1 MADDIY
7 DSKAY
12 DSSEEH
18 NGNASQGQSE
28 PTSAQE
34 NHVEP
39 EQIYRPAP
47 EYGAYGPVDVSDAN
61 NGDVNKNSGDSNHSG
76 ESLQNQ
82 EQIGANGASVANSAN
97 SRDHA
102 NSEYGNG
109 LDNPF
114 LPYGDPYNANGE
126 QKQTRF
132 GNPYDLSDDN
142 SADNSVDSID
152 DNSAD
157 NSAESQTAEAPN
169 QVLNQ
174 APDQASIQMQSQTPN
189 VVYKKRGFKAESKE
203 NSTIMVAIVSSI
215 ISAIVCV
222 VVMAFVL
229 TQGLI
234 PIPGAGTLADVGAQS
249 PSKGTAVVKGGQS
262 PDWRSVAKNVSGGVV
277 SIQARNSKNMSKGS
291 GAIIDKQGH
300 VVTNN
305 HVIAGMQQLQVTLSS
320 GQIYKAK
327 LVGTDKTTDLAVL
340 KVDGLPS
347 SIKPVDFAD
356 SDALAV
362 GQPIMAIGNPLG
374 YDDTAT
380 TGIVSALN
388 RPVSVMDDQSRSE
401 IVTNAVQ
408 IDAAINPGNSGG
420 PTFDASG
427 KVIGINSSIA
437 ATSARGGTAGSIG
450 IGFAIPSNLVKRV
463 VNEIIKYGSVKHV
476 ALGIMVKSVNV
487 TQNNIT
493 RGGAQVASVTPGA
506 PAAKA
511 GMRAGDTIVA
521 FNGKSVTSNY
531 SLLGFVRATALGDKA
546 TITVVRGNGTVNLTV
561 KFNQEEAAVNG
572 ATRQDPRSLRKRGNK
587 KPDSSQN
594 NSQKGSGGDSSDD
607 DDDPLDQLPR
617 GGDDDSDDGGIFDPF
632 GFW

>member
-12 DSSEEH
+12 DSSEEQ
-18 NGNASQGQSE
+18 NGNASQSQSK
-28 PTSAQE
+28 PLSAQE
-34 NHVEP
+34 NQANS

-47 EYGAYGPVDVSDAN
+47 EYGAYGPVDA
-61 NGDVNKNSGDSNHSG
+61 GDVNNSG

-82 EQIGANGASVANSAN
+82 EQSSASNLGSASGTSDASGANIANSSDYAH
-97 SRDHA
+97 SKD
-102 NSEYGNG
+102 SDD

-114 LPYGDPYNANGE
+114 LPYGDPYNNA
-126 QKQTRF
+126 QKRARF
-132 GNPYDLSDDN
+132 GNPYDLSADNSGDN
-142 SADNSVDSID
+142 SADNSVD
-152 DNSAD
+152 NSAD
-157 NSAESQTAEAPN
+157 ADNADNADNIAANQPAEDLAQNPT
-169 QVLNQ
+169 
-174 APDQASIQMQSQTPN
+174 QASSQNPLQTPN
-189 VVYKKRGFKAESKE
+189 VVYKKRGFRAESKE
-203 NSTIMVAIVSSI
+203 NSTITVAIVSSI
-215 ISAIVCV
+215 ISAVVCV
-222 VVMAFVL
+222 VVMAFAL

-234 PIPGAGTLADVGAQS
+234 PIPGAGTLADVGTQS
-249 PSKGTAVVKGGQS
+249 HSKGTAVVKGGQA

-291 GAIIDKQGH
+291 GAIIDNQGH

-305 HVIAGMQQLQVTLSS
+305 HVIAGMQQLQVTLSN

-340 KVDGLPS
+340 KVDGLPNS
-347 SIKPVDFAD
+347 VKPVDFAD

-362 GQPIMAIGNPLG
+362 GQPVMAIGNPLG

-420 PTFDASG
+420 PTFDAAG

-463 VNEIIKYGSVKHV
+463 VTEIIKHGSVKHV

-572 ATRQDPRSLRKRGNK
+572 ATRQDPRSLRRRSNK

-594 NSQKGSGGDSSDD
+594 KSQKGDGGDSSDD
-607 DDDPLDQLPR
+607 DDDSLDQLPR

>member
-18 NGNASQGQSE
+18 NGNASQSQSE

-34 NHVEP
+34 NHVES

-47 EYGAYGPVDVSDAN
+47 EYGAYGPVDASDAN
-61 NGDVNKNSGDSNHSG
+61 NGDANKNSGDSNHSG

-97 SRDHA
+97 SRDYA

-126 QKQTRF
+126 QKRTRF

-142 SADNSVDSID
+142 SADSST
-152 DNSAD
+152 
-157 NSAESQTAEAPN
+157 ESQPAEASN
-169 QVLNQ
+169 QV
-174 APDQASIQMQSQTPN
+174 PDQASSQTTSQNPN

-305 HVIAGMQQLQVTLSS
+305 HVIAGMQQLQVTLSN

-463 VNEIIKYGSVKHV
+463 VNEIIKHGSVKHV

-506 PAAKA
+506 PAAKG

-572 ATRQDPRSLRKRGNK
+572 ATRQDPRSLRKRSNK
-587 KPDSSQN
+587 KPDSSDKKSQN
-594 NSQKGSGGDSSDD
+594 GNGGDSSDD
-607 DDDPLDQLPR
+607 DDDTLDQLPR

>member
-12 DSSEEH
+12 DSSEEQ
-18 NGNASQGQSE
+18 NGNASQSQSE

-47 EYGAYGPVDVSDAN
+47 EYGAYGPVDAGDANSDA
-61 NGDVNKNSGDSNHSG
+61 NKNSGDSNNSG

-82 EQIGANGASVANSAN
+82 EQSGASGASVANGAN
-97 SRDHA
+97 SRDYE
-102 NSEYGNG
+102 NSEYGND

-142 SADNSVDSID
+142 SADNS
-152 DNSAD
+152 
-157 NSAESQTAEAPN
+157 AESQPAEAS
-169 QVLNQ
+169 NQ
-174 APDQASIQMQSQTPN
+174 ASNQSPSQNPN

-249 PSKGTAVVKGGQS
+249 PSKGTAVIKGGQA

-277 SIQARNSKNMSKGS
+277 SIQARNDKNMSKGS

-305 HVIAGMQQLQVTLSS
+305 HVIAGMQQLQVTLSN

-347 SIKPVDFAD
+347 SVKPVDFAD

-362 GQPIMAIGNPLG
+362 GQPVMAIGNPLG

-463 VNEIIKYGSVKHV
+463 VNEIIKNGSVKHV

-506 PAAKA
+506 PAAKG

-572 ATRQDPRSLRKRGNK
+572 ATRQDPRSLRKRSNK
-587 KPDSSQN
+587 KPDPSDKKSQN
-594 NSQKGSGGDSSDD
+594 GNGGDSSDD
-607 DDDPLDQLPR
+607 DDDTLDQLPR

>member
-18 NGNASQGQSE
+18 NGNASQSQSE

-34 NHVEP
+34 NHVES

-47 EYGAYGPVDVSDAN
+47 EYGAYGPVDASDAN
-61 NGDVNKNSGDSNHSG
+61 NGDANKNSGDSNHSG

-82 EQIGANGASVANSAN
+82 EQIGASNASVANSAN
-97 SRDHA
+97 SRDYA

-126 QKQTRF
+126 KKRTRF

-142 SADNSVDSID
+142 SADNSVDSSV
-152 DNSAD
+152 DNSVD
-157 NSAESQTAEAPN
+157 NSAESQPAEAPN

-174 APDQASIQMQSQTPN
+174 APGQMPGQTPGQTPN

-305 HVIAGMQQLQVTLSS
+305 HVIAGMQQLQVTLSN

-463 VNEIIKYGSVKHV
+463 VNEIIKNGSVKHV

-594 NSQKGSGGDSSDD
+594 KSQKGSGGDSSDD

>member
-12 DSSEEH
+12 DSSEVQSEQS
-18 NGNASQGQSE
+18 SQGQSQTEETKQTSQGE
-28 PTSAQE
+28 P
-34 NHVEP
+34 
-39 EQIYRPAP
+39 QIYRPAP
-47 EYGAYGPVDVSDAN
+47 EYGAYGPVNTGDGSDEN
-61 NGDVNKNSGDSNHSG
+61 
-76 ESLQNQ
+76 
-82 EQIGANGASVANSAN
+82 NSAN
-97 SRDHA
+97 SSVAGDSTA
-102 NSEYGNG
+102 NDGEESPRNTVNG
-109 LDNPF
+109 DYARSDDNLDNPF
-114 LPYGDPYNANGE
+114 LPYSDPYSGNIKNS
-126 QKQTRF
+126 RF
-132 GNPYDLSDDN
+132 GNPYDLSDDA
-142 SADNSVDSID
+142 ADGDAGDGDAGDNQD
-152 DNSAD
+152 DAVHGEVQVINQGS
-157 NSAESQTAEAPN
+157 NQNPN
-169 QVLNQ
+169 QG
-174 APDQASIQMQSQTPN
+174 PH
-189 VVYKKRGFKAESKE
+189 VVYKKRGARKESRE
-203 NSTIMVAIVSSI
+203 NSNITVAIVSSI
-215 ISAIVCV
+215 ISAVVCV
-222 VVMAFVL
+222 VVMSFAI

-234 PIPGAGTLADVGAQS
+234 SIPGSGTLADVGTQS
-249 PSKGTAVVKGGQS
+249 SSKGTAVVKGGQS

-277 SIQARNSKNMSKGS
+277 SIQARNDKNMSKGS

-305 HVIAGMQQLQVTLSS
+305 HVIAGMQQLQVTLSN

-347 SIKPVDFAD
+347 NVKPVEFAD

-362 GQPIMAIGNPLG
+362 GEPVMAIGNPLG

-420 PTFDASG
+420 PTFDAAG

-463 VNEIIKYGSVKHV
+463 VNEIIKNGSVKHV

-506 PAAKA
+506 PAAKG

-521 FNGKSVTSNY
+521 FNGKPVTSNY

-572 ATRQDPRSLRKRGNK
+572 ATRQDPRSLRKRGSK
-587 KPDSSQN
+587 KPDSSDKKSQN
-594 NSQKGSGGDSSDD
+594 NNGGDSSDGD
-607 DDDPLDQLPR
+607 YDPLDQLPR

>member
-18 NGNASQGQSE
+18 NGNASQSQSE

-47 EYGAYGPVDVSDAN
+47 EYGAYGPVDASDAN

-126 QKQTRF
+126 QKRTRF

-174 APDQASIQMQSQTPN
+174 ASSQTPN

-305 HVIAGMQQLQVTLSS
+305 HVIAGMQQLQVTLSN

-463 VNEIIKYGSVKHV
+463 VNEIIKHGSVKHV

-594 NSQKGSGGDSSDD
+594 KSQKGSGGDSSDD

>member
-607 DDDPLDQLPR
+607 DDDSLDQLPR